1 MNEVGQR
8 SANCLTRDHPAVTRM
23 MTAAYPAG
31 LSVPVLPSVSEAWD
45 LFLAERSISLSATT
59 LVTDYAQAGKWLKRC
74 PVQDLE
80 QGRQVL
86 LWVLNQQPVQA
97 ARRVTMFVRCMYR
110 WASSEDV
117 ALLAR
122 NPVANFKVPKAPQR
136 DHEVTIIPR
145 EEIPLL
151 LAALEAK
158 AHHRKQRWAL
168 FAEWMLQTGM
178 RTGEVRALRWDDLD
192 GDRIR
197 VHSNYTLTHGLK
209 PSTKTNKARWVPVNA
224 KAKELLGE
232 LEQDNDFLFPWNRY
246 AFQTFFRL
254 KADEL
259 FKAGLV
265 KARYRPYD
273 LRHVAISRWLEAGIP
288 VAQAAAWAGNTSEVI
303 WKHYA
308 NTTQTYEM
316 PVL

>member
-1 MNEVGQR
+1 MTTENYE
-8 SANCLTRDHPAVTRM
+8 AATTAPA
-23 MTAAYPAG
+23 
-31 LSVPVLPSVSEAWD
+31 LPSVSEAWD
-45 LFLAERSISLSATT
+45 LFLAERSISLSPTS
-59 LVTDYAQAGKWLKRC
+59 LVTDYAQTGKWLKRC
-74 PVQDLE
+74 PVQNLQ

-86 LWVLNQQPVQA
+86 LWVLGQQPVQT
-97 ARRVTMFVRCMYR
+97 ARRVTMFTRCMYR

-117 ALLAR
+117 ALLSR

-136 DHEVTIIPR
+136 DHEITVILR

-178 RTGEVRALRWDDLD
+178 RTGEVRALKWDDLD
-192 GDRIR
+192 GDRVR

-209 PSTKTNKARWVPVNA
+209 ASTKTNKARWVPVNA
-224 KAKELLGE
+224 KAKEVLDE
-232 LEQDNDFLFPWNRY
+232 LEQGDEFLFPWNRY
-246 AFQTFFRL
+246 AFQTFFRQRV
-254 KADEL
+254 DEL
-259 FKAGLV
+259 FNVGLV